1 MNLSEWQAKA
11 GTKLRSLA
19 TSARQLTPGVLY
31 GALSTAT
38 IFPLVEAA
46 RQAIGAQNYPLLM
59 TLGALAAGVGGN
71 LVAEQISHWHH
82 STEEE
87 LAQELTAKAT
97 TDEAWRKALD
107 DLLERFEALR
117 VVQTVMSEADKDWFA
132 ATLKTA
138 LREVGSRLTVEGDFI
153 QTGNLTGNVGV
164 AVGKQITQ
172 IINYYHPSQQGGA
185 PPVDEPALKE
195 QIRTYLRWVCRHYG
209 QVTLRGMRRQ
219 GEQAMTLALDTVY
232 VPLAA
237 TAVFHAQRQVGPA
250 KAGSP
255 LRWNDEDEVTI
266 AREERERTITLNE
279 LLAQGDR
286 LIVTGGPGSGKT
298 TVLQHL
304 AHTLAQAL
312 LVDELTLAHTKV
324 GLPAEITEAP
334 IPIVLPLS
342 VYALHRR
349 QSIQHNSQPR
359 TLAAFIADYL
369 VEQQEGVVD
378 LLPDFFTRLL
388 HNGRHLI
395 LLLDGLDEVPDEAE
409 RTRIREAIERLADGK
424 ADLRLVVTCRI
435 AAYQGRTA
443 LGRDFREVRVQAL
456 DEAHVTALVQQAYSA
471 LYYDDAIVR
480 ARQIDELLAG
490 IRDLEAERQR
500 RLGED
505 VARLIDSPL
514 MVRLLLIVHLNER
527 RFPQHRA
534 ELYQRATD
542 SLLWPDYGL
551 EDSEALEEIRRWV
564 GQSHEVHRDLVQ
576 QIAWELH
583 RQGEKQGR
591 EIEDDALL
599 RLLRAAGQPADLVRN
614 FLQLTRLRGTLL
626 EERLGLY
633 RFFHLAFQ
641 EFMVARYLAEVV
653 RGEGGV
659 EAMVRL
665 LQEEKFV
672 LQSWWREPI
681 LLVAGYLSM
690 NARRNAQTFLL
701 QLAEV
706 GQKSTLP
713 PDQQLAAAELA
724 ASGCLEW
731 FDQEQDHPLYHA
743 LTERLNSLITNAR
756 LMNKATPRLRAEAGI
771 ALGQLGDP
779 RPGVGV
785 KNGLPDLVWSKVI
798 EPGLFI
804 MGGNERYD
812 GKPQFTC
819 NLITQPY
826 RISRY
831 PITVAQYNTFVEAG
845 GYAKQ
850 QYWTKAGWQWRK
862 ENQIEGPDE
871 YRAVFQTSNHPQVGI
886 SWYEAVAF
894 CNWLTDVVQYEVRL
908 PTESEWELAAR
919 NTDGRNY
926 PWGAKFSADR
936 CNMNETGIESTSAVG
951 LFPNGNALCGA
962 ADMSGNVWEWC
973 STQWQSNYE
982 KYQERVKEDLEGD
995 SGRVLRGGSFNVNV
1009 NGARCAYRNDVSP
1022 HVRYGS
1028 FGFRVLL
1035 PGSGFLISENS
1046 AL

>member
-1 MNLSEWQAKA
+1 MNFSEWQTKA
-11 GTKLRSLA
+11 ETKLRSLA

-59 TLGALAAGVGGN
+59 SLGALAAGIGGN
-71 LVAEQISHWHH
+71 LVAEQISRWHG
-82 STEEE
+82 TEAE
-87 LAQELTAKAT
+87 LVQELTQKAA

-107 DLLERFEALR
+107 DILERFDALR
-117 VVQTVMSEADKDWFA
+117 VVQTMMSEADKDWFA
-132 ATLKTA
+132 QTLKTA
-138 LREVGSRLTVEGDFI
+138 LREVGSRLTVGGDYI
-153 QTGNLTGNVGV
+153 QVGNLTNNTGV
-164 AVGKQITQ
+164 AIGKQITQ

-237 TAVFHAQRQVGPA
+237 TAVFHAQRQVGFA
-250 KAGSP
+250 KAGS
-255 LRWNDEDEVTI
+255 LMRWNDEDEVTI
-266 AREERERTITLNE
+266 AREERERTIELNE
-279 LLAQGDR
+279 LLGQGDR

-312 LVDELTLAHTKV
+312 LVDELTLAQTKV

-369 VEQQEGVVD
+369 VKQQEGVVD

-443 LGRDFREVRVQAL
+443 LGRDFREVRVQPL
-456 DEAHVTALVQQAYSA
+456 DDDHVAALVQQAYSA
-471 LYYDDAIVR
+471 LYDDDAIVR

-500 RLGED
+500 RLGKE

-542 SLLWPDYGL
+542 NLLWPDYGL
-551 EDSEALEEIRRWV
+551 EDADALEQIRGFV

-583 RQGEKQGR
+583 RLGKGQGR
-591 EIEDDALL
+591 EIDDDALF
-599 RLLRAAGQPADLVRN
+599 RLLRAAGQPPELVRN
-614 FLQLTRLRGTLL
+614 FLQLTRVRGTLL

-659 EAMVRL
+659 EAIVRL

-690 NARRNAQTFLL
+690 NARRSAQAFLL
-701 QLAEV
+701 QLAKV
-706 GQKSTLP
+706 SQKSTAAL
-713 PDQQLAAAELA
+713 DQQFAAAELA

-731 FDQEQDHPLYHA
+731 FDKEQDQSLYHA
-743 LTERLNSLITNAR
+743 LSNRLTSLITNPQ
-756 LMNKATPRLRAEAGI
+756 LIDKATPRLCVEAGVT
-771 ALGQLGDP
+771 LGHLGDQ
-779 RPGVGV
+779 RLGIGV
-785 KNGLPDLVWSKVI
+785 KNGLPDLVWSKTI
-798 EPGLFI
+798 EPGQFI
-804 MGGNERYD
+804 MGGNELYD
-812 GKPQFTC
+812 GRLQFTC
-819 NLITQPY
+819 NLITHPY

-831 PITVAQYNTFVEAG
+831 PVTVMQYRTFIEAN
-845 GYAKQ
+845 GYAQ
-850 QYWTKAGWQWRK
+850 FGYWTKAGWQWRQQ
-862 ENQIEGPDE
+862 EQIEGPEE
-871 YRAVFQTSNHPQVGI
+871 YHAVFQTPNHPQVGV

-894 CNWLTDVVQYEVRL
+894 CNWLTDRLKHPVRL
-908 PTESEWELAAR
+908 ATEAEWERAAR
-919 NTDGRNY
+919 YVNGRNY
-926 PWGAKFSADR
+926 PWGEKFDAKL
-936 CNMNETGIESTSAVG
+936 CNMDKTGLDSTSAVG
-951 LFPNGNALCGA
+951 LFPSGDALCGA
-962 ADMSGNVWEWC
+962 ADMSGNVLEWC
-973 STQWQSNYE
+973 STLWLNNYE
-982 KYQERVKEDLEGD
+982 KYDTRVKEDLEGD
-995 SGRVLRGGSFNVNV
+995 ARRVLRGGSFIHDDFSV
-1009 NGARCAYRNDVSP
+1009 RCAF
-1022 HVRYGS
+1022 RYG
-1028 FGFRVLL
+1028 FNPAARLNYCGFRVVL
-1035 PGSGFLISENS
+1035 PDAGTPASENS
-1046 AL
+1046 KL